1 MSAPTLNRY
10 THFLRASSLAGLILW
25 VGAGTAGVAEQYSPY
40 ADDAQPHRLLWGDTH
55 LHTSFSTDAA
65 LLGNSLDPAQ
75 AYRFARGETVT
86 SSTGL
91 KARLIAPLDFLVVSD
106 HSENLGLAPM
116 MAESNPELLAS
127 EFGRELYALFESGQL
142 LPAMTLYDGQVA
154 QGRDPLPLSE
164 SLKSSMWRRMTA
176 AAESNN
182 TPGVFTAL
190 IGYEWSGT
198 PGGSNLH
205 RNVIYR
211 DGSQLADKVLPF
223 TAFES
228 TDPERLWD
236 WMAAYEEAT
245 GGQVL
250 AIPHNGNLS
259 NGLMFDDVT
268 LEGRQALDAEYARRR
283 MRWEPVYEVTQM
295 KGDGEA
301 HPRLSPED
309 EFADFETWD
318 TGSFVQAKKPGMVAR
333 EYAREALK
341 RGLAYDQKLGANPFM
356 FGMLGSTDSHTS
368 LTTSRE
374 ENFFGKAPPFEPS
387 AERTRLYENI
397 IGHYPDPDGIDYAIP
412 HARAS
417 ASGLTAVWASDNTR
431 EAVWDALK
439 RKEVYATTGTRIAVR
454 MFAGWELR
462 ERDLNR
468 SDLVAYGYAH
478 GVPMGGELRRARP
491 DDAPAFI
498 IQALRDP
505 GGANLDRIQL
515 IKGWVDSD
523 GVNHERIYDVAVS
536 GDRKIDASGRCNTP
550 VGNTVDAST
559 ASYRNEIGAA
569 SLAAFW
575 QDPGF
580 NPDQSAF
587 YYVRVLE
594 IPTPRWTTYDV
605 LRFGVDVPP
614 GMPPGLQDRAYTSPV
629 WYSPAE

>member
-1 MSAPTLNRY
+1 LTGHAARLVI
-10 THFLRASSLAGLILW
+10 LALGAILS
-25 VGAGTAGVAEQYSPY
+25 GPVAAEDYSPY
-40 ADDAQPHRLLWGDTH
+40 VSDAQPHRLLWGDTH

-65 LLGNSLDPAQ
+65 LLGNTLDPVQ

-91 KARLIAPLDFLVVSD
+91 KARLLTPLDFLVVSD

-116 MAESNPELLAS
+116 MAESNPELSAT
-127 EFGRELYALFESGQL
+127 EFGRELQALFQSGEL
-142 LPAMTLYDGQVA
+142 LPAMTLYDGEVA
-154 QGRDPLPLSE
+154 TGRDPLPLSDK
-164 SLKSSMWRRMTA
+164 LKSSMWSRMTA

-182 TPGVFTAL
+182 EPGVFTAL

-198 PGGSNLH
+198 PTGSNLH

-211 DGSQLADKVLPF
+211 DGSELADQKLPF
-223 TAFES
+223 TAFDS

-236 WMAAYEEAT
+236 WMASYEQTT

-268 LEGRQALDAEYARRR
+268 LGAQPLDADYARKR
-283 MRWEPVYEVTQM
+283 MRWEPIYEVTQM

-301 HPRLSPED
+301 HPLLSPD
-309 EFADFETWD
+309 DQFADFETWD
-318 TGSFVQAKKPGMVAR
+318 TGSFVQAKHAGMIER

-341 RGLAYDQKLGANPFM
+341 RGLAYERKLGANPFK
-356 FGMLGSTDSHTS
+356 FGMIGSTDSHTS
-368 LTTSRE
+368 LATSRE

-397 IGHYPDPDGIDYAIP
+397 IGHYPDPDGIDYSIA

-417 ASGLTAVWASDNTR
+417 ASGLTAVWAADNTR
-431 EAVWDALK
+431 EAVWDALQ

-454 MFAGWELR
+454 LFAGWQLR
-462 ERDLNR
+462 ASDLNR
-468 SDLVAYGYAH
+468 SDLATYGYAN
-478 GVPMGGELRRARP
+478 GVPMGGELSKAGP
-491 DDAPAFI
+491 DDAPVFI

-523 GVNHERIYDVAVS
+523 GVNHERVYDVAVS
-536 GDRKIDASGRCNTP
+536 GDRTIDASGRCDTP
-550 VGNTVDAST
+550 VGNTVDATS
-559 ASYRNEIGAA
+559 ASWRNAIGAA
-569 SLAAFW
+569 SLAAHW
-575 QDPGF
+575 VDPDF
-580 NPDQSAF
+580 KADQQAF
-587 YYVRVLE
+587 YYARVLE
-594 IPTPRWTTYDV
+594 IPTPRWTSYEAQ
-605 LRFGVDVPP
+605 RFGSKIPADVPRSI
-614 GMPPGLQDRAYTSPV
+614 QDRAYTSPI
-629 WYSPAE
+629 WYSPDL